1 MSLRI
6 DILEWDARLSEKMR
20 VAEKPG
26 ALRAIAVFFAHSGD
40 SWFWVLALIIGWFF
54 SNSIWRKW
62 EVAEFVGIGVLAA
75 LVLGIKFLVRRKR
88 PEGDWGSIYRNAD
101 PHSFPS
107 GHAARAFLIA
117 VVGSALA
124 PAWLAGLLWVWAP
137 LVALARVA
145 MGVHYVSDVVAGAIL
160 GVVIA
165 WLGLQVYEPI
175 LIWVSSLIGI
185 PLW

>member
-1 MSLRI
+1 MSLHS
-6 DILEWDARLSEKMR
+6 ILELDARLSEKMR

-40 SWFWVLALIIGWFF
+40 SWFWWLALILAWFY
-54 SNSIWRKW
+54 SNSAWREW
-62 EVAEFVGIGVLAA
+62 EVVEFIGIGGLAA

-88 PEGDWGSIYRNAD
+88 PEGEWGSIYRNTD

-117 VVGSALA
+117 VVATALA
-124 PAWLAGLLWVWAP
+124 PAWLAILLWVWAP
-137 LVALARVA
+137 LVGLARVA
-145 MGVHYVSDVVAGAIL
+145 MGVHYLSDIVAGAIL
-160 GVVIA
+160 GGVIA
-165 WLGLQVYEPI
+165 WVGLGLYEPI
-175 LIWVSSLIGI
+175 LMWLSGLIGF